1 VKSLEYYLI
10 ISFTALLFIFRLV
23 VVITTVLGIKF
34 SVVSFSVVGELILL
48 VLTLLS
54 LVLMVK
60 VKFLGA
66 LIFLVSSL
74 MYYVPNLIDS
84 FKNFSEV
91 TSTLEGNIQLVSSV
105 IAVIIPTF
113 AFFIILVT
121 KKQQINPVNKKT
133 DFFYKNEN
141 YDRNLDDRADKNNY
155 RIY

>member
-1 VKSLEYYLI
+1 MKSLEYYLI